1 MNNKAI
7 LREMFKSENVAQ
19 AYADI
24 RSILAR
30 EVLSVTRDLCDIGC
44 KPTRITPNRDGDTIF
59 VIDDKGYV
67 WAVYHLKGT
76 EWAPTPGS
84 KLTPDEFEKYT
95 NSEHVAECL
104 RAPAAKAAYGD
115 DAMQPFGLIPVED
128 AVEIYSRGMGKV
140 HQLVVDYY
148 AGNLP
153 EPVFSR
159 KKVDELIYRIDTVCD
174 DTSLTSMLT
183 ALAYALDNRENGL
196 ESEETGYYSDFLVEN
211 AFGADKLVHALE
223 VGLLIVDHEEKVLLG
238 KETRSSLRERLLA
251 AGSRH
256 TKAVRKVADKLVLIG
271 RRPFILLRTVGIR
284 AGIVKRSTYITD

>member
-1 MNNKAI
+1 MHTNMDNKAI
-7 LREMFKSENVAQ
+7 LREKNVAQ
-19 AYADI
+19 AYTDI
-24 RSILAR
+24 RAILAR

-59 VIDDKGYV
+59 VIDGKGYV

-76 EWAPTPGS
+76 EWAPTPSS
-84 KLTPDEFEKYT
+84 KLTLEEFEKYT
-95 NSEHVAECL
+95 NPQYVAKL
-104 RAPAAKAAYGD
+104 LDAPAAQAAYGD
-115 DAMQPFGLIPVED
+115 DAMQPFGLIPIEE
-128 AVEIYSRGMGKV
+128 AVEIYSRDMDEV
-140 HQLVVDYY
+140 HQLIVDFY

-153 EPVFSR
+153 EPVLSR
-159 KKVDELIYRIDTVCD
+159 KEVDRLIYRIDTVCG

-183 ALAYALDNRENGL
+183 ALAYALDSRENGL

-256 TKAVRKVADKLVLIG
+256 TKAVRKVADKLAFIG
-271 RRPFILLRTVGIR
+271 RRPIILLRTVGIR
-284 AGIVKRSTYITD
+284 AGIVKRETFITD